1 VSFERKLAIRPSLNQ
16 AIGRDLFEQVRSIE
30 WGAEHKA
37 IDRALSQYAESVEAQ
52 KNDGNAEYQTQL
64 MKR

>member
-1 VSFERKLAIRPSLNQ
+1 MSFEFKLAIRPGLNQ

-37 IDRALSQYAESVEAQ
+37 IDRALSQYAALLKAQ
-52 KNDGNAEYQTQL
+52 KRRSPEA
-64 MKR
+64 